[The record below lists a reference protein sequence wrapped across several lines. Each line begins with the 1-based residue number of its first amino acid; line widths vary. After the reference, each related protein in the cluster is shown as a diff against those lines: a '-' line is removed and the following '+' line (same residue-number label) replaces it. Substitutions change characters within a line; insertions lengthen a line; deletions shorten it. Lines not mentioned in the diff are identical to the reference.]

1 MKTRIALAAGLGVL
15 TLLAAGCGDDSDS
28 PDTSDASDSPST
40 SDASDSEGG
49 GSEAVQ
55 VAFVTKFP
63 VAFFTAMSDAAKG
76 YESAHDDE
84 VDISYFECKTPSDV
98 ACQIAQI
105 EDAVAQDFQAI
116 VITPMGP
123 EVVPALDAAADS
135 GVKVVLVDND
145 MEEFTKETAVAATD
159 NVKGG
164 ELAGEYLA
172 TVLEE
177 GDTIG
182 LMEGVRGVP
191 ALDARIEGVK
201 TALEAIGVNV
211 VLGGA
216 ETKCDAAQ
224 GATVAEDL
232 LTREPD
238 LTAIYAACDDPA
250 LAAVTVAQQKGKDIL
265 IMGYDGLPDAAKA
278 IQAGDMNA
286 TIAQFPGQMA
296 ELGVDAA
303 VKAVNGESVETFI
316 DTGTE
321 LVTEENADQFLEF
334 N

>member
-1 MKTRIALAAGLGVL
+1 VK
-15 TLLAAGCGDDSDS
+15 
-28 PDTSDASDSPST
+28 
-40 SDASDSEGG
+40 
-49 GSEAVQ
+49 
-55 VAFVTKFP
+55 VAFITKFP
-63 VAFFTAMSDAAKG
+63 VSFFQAMTDSAKA
-76 YESAHDDE
+76 YESAHDDA
-84 VDISYFECKTPSDV
+84 VDIEYFECKTPTDV
-98 ACQIAQI
+98 ACQTAQI
-105 EDAVAQDFQAI
+105 EDAVAKGFKAI

-135 GVKVVLVDND
+135 GVKVILVDNN

-164 ELAGEYLA
+164 QMAGEYLA
-172 TVLEE
+172 TVLKK

-201 TALEAIGVNV
+201 SAMETLGVKV
-211 VLGGA
+211 VMGGA

-232 LTREPD
+232 LTREPN
-238 LTAIYAACDDPA
+238 LTALYSACDDPA
-250 LAAVTVAQQKGKDIL
+250 LAAVKVAQQKGKDLL

-278 IQAGDMNA
+278 IQAGDMKA
-286 TIAQFPGQMA
+286 TIAQFPGKMA
-296 ELGVDAA
+296 ELGVEAA
-303 VKAVNGESVETFI
+303 VQSVNGDSVETFI

-321 LVTEENADQFLEF
+321 LVTSDNADQFLEF
-334 N
+334 H

>member
-1 MKTRIALAAGLGVL
+1 MNTRTMLAAGLGAL
-15 TLLAAGCGDDSDS
+15 TLLAAGCGSDSDKS
-28 PDTSDASDSPST
+28 SSGSSDPAD
-40 SDASDSEGG
+40 DKA
-49 GSEAVQ
+49 GSGAVK

-63 VAFFTAMSDAAKG
+63 VAFFTAMSDSAKA
-76 YESAHDDE
+76 YESAHDDD
-84 VDISYFECKTPSDV
+84 VDVSYFECKTPSDV

-105 EDAVAQDFQAI
+105 EDAVAQDFDAI

-135 GVKVVLVDND
+135 GLKVVLVDND
-145 MEEFTKETAVAATD
+145 MEEFTKEAAVAATD
-159 NVKGG
+159 NVVGG

-172 TVLEE
+172 GVLEE
-177 GDTIG
+177 GDTVG

-201 TALEAIGVNV
+201 TALEAKGVEV

-238 LTAIYAACDDPA
+238 LKAIYSACDDPA
-250 LAAVTVAQQKGKDIL
+250 LAAVTVAQQKGKDLL

-286 TIAQFPGQMA
+286 TIAQFPGKMA

-321 LVTEENADQFLEF
+321 LVTEDNAEQFLEF

>member
-1 MKTRIALAAGLGVL
+1 MNKRTNLAAGLGAL
-15 TLLAAGCGDDSDS
+15 ALLASGCG
-28 PDTSDASDSPST
+28 SDADASGST
-40 SDASDSEGG
+40 SSPGDDA
-49 GSEAVQ
+49 GSAVK

-63 VAFFTAMSDAAKG
+63 VSFFTAMSDAAKA
-76 YESAHDDE
+76 YESANDDA
-84 VDISYFECKTPSDV
+84 VDISYFECKTPTDV
-98 ACQIAQI
+98 ACQTAQI
-105 EDAVAQDFQAI
+105 EDAVAQGFQAI

-135 GVKVVLVDND
+135 GVKVILVDNN

-164 ELAGEYLA
+164 EMAGAYLA
-172 TVLEE
+172 TVLKP

-191 ALDARIEGVK
+191 ALDARIAGVQS
-201 TALEAIGVNV
+201 AMEELGVTV

-238 LTAIYAACDDPA
+238 LTALYSACDDPA
-250 LAAVTVAQQKGKDIL
+250 LAAIKVAQQKGKDLL

-278 IQAGDMNA
+278 IQAGDMRA
-286 TIAQFPGQMA
+286 TIAQFPGKMA

-303 VKAVNGESVETFI
+303 VRAVNGESVEPFI

-321 LVTEENADQFLEF
+321 LVTSDNADQFLEF
-334 N
+334 H

>member
-1 MKTRIALAAGLGVL
+1 MNTRTTLAAGLGAL
-15 TLLAAGCGDDSDS
+15 ALLVAGCGDDSDDSGS
-28 PDTSDASDSPST
+28 PDGSNGD
-40 SDASDSEGG
+40 G
-49 GSEAVQ
+49 GSGAAE

-63 VAFFTAMSDAAKG
+63 VAFFTAMSDAAKA
-76 YESAHDDE
+76 YESANDDA
-84 VDISYFECKTPSDV
+84 VDISYFECKTPTDI
-98 ACQIAQI
+98 ACQTAQI
-105 EDAVAQDFQAI
+105 EDIVAQGFDAI

-145 MEEFTKETAVAATD
+145 MQEFTKETAVAATD

-164 ELAGEYLA
+164 EMAGEYLA
-172 TVLEE
+172 TVLEP

-191 ALDARIEGVK
+191 ALDARIEGVQ
-201 TALEAIGVNV
+201 TALEALGVNV

-238 LTAIYAACDDPA
+238 LKAIYSACDDPA
-250 LAAVTVAQQKGKDIL
+250 LAAVTVAQQKGKDLL

-303 VKAVNGESVETFI
+303 VKAVNGDSVEPFI

-321 LVTEENADQFLEF
+321 LVTEDNADQFLEF
-334 N
+334 H

>member
-1 MKTRIALAAGLGVL
+1 MIKRTTLAAGLGAL
-15 TLLAAGCGDDSDS
+15 AMLAAGCGNDSDATGS
-28 PDTSDASDSPST
+28 SGKPDGDAGPK
-40 SDASDSEGG
+40 
-49 GSEAVQ
+49 AVK

-63 VAFFTAMSDAAKG
+63 VAFFAAMSDAAKA
-76 YESAHDDE
+76 YEAAHDDA
-84 VDISYFECKTPSDV
+84 VDISYFECKTPTDV
-98 ACQIAQI
+98 ACQTAQI
-105 EDAVAQDFQAI
+105 EDAVAQGFTAI

-135 GVKVVLVDND
+135 GVKVILVDNN

-164 ELAGEYLA
+164 EMAGEYLA
-172 TVLEE
+172 GVLKK

-201 TALEAIGVNV
+201 SALEQLGVKV
-211 VLGGA
+211 VMGGA

-232 LTREPD
+232 LTREPN
-238 LTAIYAACDDPA
+238 LTAIYSACDDPA
-250 LAAVTVAQQKGKDIL
+250 LAAVKVAQQKGKDLL

-278 IQAGDMNA
+278 IQAGDMRA
-286 TIAQFPGQMA
+286 TIAQFPGKMA

-303 VKAVNGESVETFI
+303 VKSVNGDSVETFI

-321 LVTEENADQFLEF
+321 LVTKDNADKFLEF
-334 N
+334 H